1 MKDKKIESYHMLSKN
16 STQVITCE
24 QTGHHQ

>member
-1 MKDKKIESYHMLSKN
+1 MKDQKIESYHMLSKN
-16 STQVITCE
+16 STQVIMYE

>member
-1 MKDKKIESYHMLSKN
+1 MKDQKIESYHMLPKN

-24 QTGHHQ
+24 RIGHHQ